1 MGDLAH
7 MSVKGRIAN
16 AVLTLKQKFGV
27 KPNGQLGIT
36 ISRQDFASY
45 NGATYETVFRMM
57 NEMVEEKAIKLD
69 GKHIMIISEH
79 KLLEYIKN

>member
-45 NGATYETVFRMM
+45 NGATYETVF
-57 NEMVEEKAIKLD
+57 V
-69 GKHIMIISEH
+69 
-79 KLLEYIKN
+79 